1 MMLSTKAKPIL
12 FTTALV
18 VTLISLYLLIG
29 GGWLLALGGS
39 TCYLTA
45 GIVLLAVAV
54 LLIRS
59 RQEALWLYAALL
71 IGTVVWELREVG
83 LDFWALLPRGDVLVC
98 LGIWLVPPFVTR
110 GLTPPGRAASA
121 ALGTAIILALA
132 IMGIALTSDPHS
144 IGGYVPPAAGSPAT
158 DAEAGADWTAYGGT
172 GFGDRFSALAQIT
185 PANVRNLKPVWQFET
200 GDNRKQGESVLFTN
214 EATPLKVGDLLYTC
228 SPHQIVFALD
238 AATGKLRWK
247 FDPRIVSLPHL
258 GWRGVAYHRTAAGA
272 QGADGQPA
280 PSDCLGRI
288 FLATNDG
295 MFALDAETG
304 KPCDRF
310 GDHGEIDLRPGS
322 EVQTIGFYAG
332 TSPPVVPTRF

>member
-1 MMLSTKAKPIL
+1 MR
-12 FTTALV
+12 
-18 VTLISLYLLIG
+18 G
-29 GGWLLALGGS
+29 
-39 TCYLTA
+39 
-45 GIVLLAVAV
+45 AVAV
-54 LLIRS
+54 FF
-59 RQEALWLYAALL
+59 AA
-71 IGTVVWELREVG
+71 V
-83 LDFWALLPRGDVLVC
+83 F
-98 LGIWLVPPFVTR
+98 
-110 GLTPPGRAASA
+110 
-121 ALGTAIILALA
+121 
-132 IMGIALTSDPHS
+132 
-144 IGGYVPPAAGSPAT
+144 AAGAAHAADPGWGYYGGDQGGQRFSPA
-158 DAEAGADWTAYGGT
+158 
-172 GFGDRFSALAQIT
+172 AQIT

-258 GWRGVAYHRTAAGA
+258 GCRGVAYHRTAAGA